1 MAGTEPNVTLAVL
14 AVPPSVNHY
23 GRQVGSRRMISRPG
37 RAYRQQLVHDV
48 QRSGLRA
55 LTGPIRIEVIAT
67 RPDRRRRDVENL
79 LKSLL
84 DALDHADV
92 YDDDSQ
98 IHDLRIGWRCDE
110 NQQPVIVAGGECE
123 VRIWRI
129 LKWQSREV

>member
-1 MAGTEPNVTLAVL
+1 MAAAEPSVTISGLPF
-14 AVPPSVNHY
+14 PPSVNHY
-23 GRQVGSRRMISRPG
+23 WRHVGHRTLISRTG

-67 RPDRRRRDVENL
+67 RPDRRRRDVDNL

-92 YDDDSQ
+92 YEDDSQ
-98 IHDLRIGWRCDE
+98 IHDLRISWKCDE
-110 NQQPVIVAGGECE
+110 NRQPVIVAGGECE

-129 LKWQSREV
+129 

>member
-1 MAGTEPNVTLAVL
+1 MAATTPSVTISGLAF
-14 AVPPSVNHY
+14 PPSVNHY
-23 GRQVGSRRMISRPG
+23 WRHVGSRTMISRTG

-67 RPDRRRRDVENL
+67 RPDRRRRDVDNL

-92 YDDDSQ
+92 YEDDSQ
-98 IHDLRIGWRCDE
+98 IHDLRISWKCDE
-110 NQQPVIVAGGECE
+110 NQQPAIVAGGECE

-129 LKWQSREV
+129 

>member
-1 MAGTEPNVTLAVL
+1 MAATEPSVTISGLAF
-14 AVPPSVNHY
+14 PPSVNHY
-23 GRQVGSRRMISRPG
+23 WRHVNGRTLISYKG
-37 RAYRQQLVHDV
+37 RAYRQQVLHDV

-55 LTGPIRIEVIAT
+55 LTGPIKLEAIVT
-67 RPDRRRRDVENL
+67 RPDKRRRDVDNL

-92 YDDDSQ
+92 YEDDSQ
-98 IHDLRIGWRCDE
+98 IHDLRIDWKCDE

-129 LKWQSREV
+129 